1 MPVENFNVRKIT
13 EHTAVRTQQLVLS
26 DLPIYKVSGETDKFS
41 ILTIEKSSGIVY
53 EVIPPDTQSL
63 NISFS

>member
-26 DLPIYKVSGETDKFS
+26 DLPTTTTTTLLDPLYVNPNN
-41 ILTIEKSSGIVY
+41 GIVY
-53 EVIPPDTQSL
+53 QVTTP
-63 NISFS
+63 